1 MSTVQNPASATP
13 VGATPAGAEPDAPIT
28 WSTQH
33 LPKVAYGKGCYIYDS
48 TGKQYID
55 GSAGPAVF
63 SLGHGNEEV
72 NAAIKDQ
79 LDRIAHGYRYTFT
92 SDPLEELTALVAAA
106 CGGGL
111 SQMTFCSSGSEAVE
125 SCLKIAL
132 QYHTARGETRRRRF
146 IARERSWH
154 GNTLG
159 ALSISGFLDRR
170 FAFEGALVPA
180 SLLSPANTYRPP
192 ANVAPENVAAFCAAE
207 LEAEILRLG
216 ADQVAGFVFEPVV
229 GAAGGCVPAPDG
241 YAKRVREICDRHGV
255 LMIADEVMCGSGRCG
270 TWRALQHDGVEPDI
284 MSIAKGLGGGY
295 VPLAGVVYH
304 ERLKEPMYRAHGGLL
319 SGHTFTGHT
328 LACAAGAAVQ
338 RIVKRDR
345 LVEKVRRDGETL
357 KSMLRSALGNR
368 DYIGDIRGR
377 GFFIGVEIVRDR
389 YAKEPYTPDLK
400 LHQRIRDTAFENGLI
415 CYPMG
420 GNIDGIRGDVVII
433 SPPYIAT
440 EAELGEIVDKL
451 ATSLTQ
457 VFARLG
463 H

>member
-357 KSMLRSALGNR
+357 KSMLRSALGDR

-389 YAKEPYTPDLK
+389 DAKEPYTPDLK

-440 EAELGEIVDKL
+440 EAELAEIVDKL

>member
-111 SQMTFCSSGSEAVE
+111 SQMTFCSSGSVSVE

-255 LMIADEVMCGSGRCG
+255 LMIADEVMCCRGARPSTAARPRC
-270 TWRALQHDGVEPDI
+270 AP
-284 MSIAKGLGGGY
+284 
-295 VPLAGVVYH
+295 
-304 ERLKEPMYRAHGGLL
+304 
-319 SGHTFTGHT
+319 
-328 LACAAGAAVQ
+328 ACVT
-338 RIVKRDR
+338 R
-345 LVEKVRRDGETL
+345 
-357 KSMLRSALGNR
+357 
-368 DYIGDIRGR
+368 
-377 GFFIGVEIVRDR
+377 
-389 YAKEPYTPDLK
+389 
-400 LHQRIRDTAFENGLI
+400 
-415 CYPMG
+415 
-420 GNIDGIRGDVVII
+420 
-433 SPPYIAT
+433 
-440 EAELGEIVDKL
+440 
-451 ATSLTQ
+451 
-457 VFARLG
+457 
-463 H
+463 